1 MSGVWVVVL
10 AVAVL
15 AAAGWAVHARWHPVR
30 FGAREL
36 AVCGLLVAL
45 GTLTAHLIWIPTG
58 VAKAFP
64 VQHAIN
70 VLAGV
75 LLGPV
80 HAATVAFAVGLLRN
94 LLGVGTVL
102 AFPGGMIG
110 AFLAGAMFRLTG
122 KVGWAVAGELVGT
135 GILGALAAYP
145 IARWVMGHAAA
156 PFFYVGPFLLSS
168 SAGAAVATGVIAA
181 LRRTGAL
188 APLLSTSP
196 RDRAR

>member
-1 MSGVWVVVL
+1 MSGGWVILL
-10 AVAVL
+10 ALVAL
-15 AAAGWAVHARWHPVR
+15 GAAAWGVHARWERVR
-30 FGAREL
+30 FGAWEL
-36 AVCGLLVAL
+36 AVSGLLVAL

-80 HAATVAFAVGLLRN
+80 HAATIAFAVGVLRN
-94 LLGVGTVL
+94 LLGVGTLL

-110 AFLAGAMFRLTG
+110 AFLAGVLFRLTG

-135 GILGALAAYP
+135 GILGAVAAYP

-168 SAGAAVATGVIAA
+168 AAGSAAATGLIAA
-181 LRRTGAL
+181 LRRARVA
-188 APLLSTSP
+188 APLVSTSS
-196 RDRAR
+196 RSRGR